1 MNRKAQSVLV
11 HSLMFTICS
20 MNLYLAQNI
29 NTTYTFVITSS
40 CLETSLADETEN
52 SAHADSIKTTRNGA
66 RNRFDRIST
75 KLQFSQHAKV
85 SIANTV
91 FTSKE
96 N

>member
-1 MNRKAQSVLV
+1 
-11 HSLMFTICS
+11 

-40 CLETSLADETEN
+40 CSETSLADETEN
-52 SAHADSIKTTRNGA
+52 SMHVFEKTAHADSIKTTQNGA